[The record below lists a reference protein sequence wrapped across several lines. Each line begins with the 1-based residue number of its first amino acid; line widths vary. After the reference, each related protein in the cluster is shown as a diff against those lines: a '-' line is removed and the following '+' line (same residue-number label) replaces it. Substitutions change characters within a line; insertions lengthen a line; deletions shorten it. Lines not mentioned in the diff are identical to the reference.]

1 MNMNYVSF
9 PGLGIID
16 LPVSRVAFNV
26 FGLPIYWYGILIATA
41 VLLCVFLGMRHAP
54 RFGLTPDDVLDVVIA
69 VIPLAIV
76 FARLYYVVFSP
87 TKWTF
92 LTIIDVRNGGLA
104 FYGGVIGGLLG
115 LALVARLKRIRLHR
129 IVDFL
134 VVYLPLG
141 QAIGRWGN
149 FFNQEAFGNNTT
161 LPWGMKSAAT
171 QAYLESLPATA
182 GLVPANPVHP
192 TFLYEFLA
200 NILIFVILL
209 VIRKRSRQP
218 YETTFA
224 YLGMYG
230 FVRFFVESIRTDP
243 LTTPLFGVDLRVSM
257 WLSALMVIASVVVLW
272 ILRSRAEKRAYLDA
286 LQEAAVAGSKPD
298 TDTET
303 ADKDGDGSAGA

>member
-9 PGLGIID
+9 PGLGIVD

-26 FGLPIYWYGILIATA
+26 WGLPIYWYGILIAAA

-92 LTIIDVRNGGLA
+92 LTILDVRNGGLA
-104 FYGGVIGGLLG
+104 FYGGVLGGFLG
-115 LALVARLKRIRLHR
+115 LVLVARLKRIRLHR

-134 VVYLPLG
+134 AVYLPLG

-161 LPWGMKSAAT
+161 LPWGMKSGAT
-171 QAYLESLPATA
+171 QAYLESLPAAA
-182 GLVPANPVHP
+182 GLVSTNPVHP

-200 NILIFVILL
+200 NILIFVVLL
-209 VIRKRSRQP
+209 MIRKRSRQP

-243 LTTPLFGVDLRVSM
+243 LTLPLFGSDFRVSM
-257 WLSALMVIASVVVLW
+257 WLSALMVLVSVVFLW
-272 ILRSRAEKRAYLDA
+272 IMRSRAEKRAYLDA
-286 LQEAAVAGSKPD
+286 LNESAAADAKPGAE
-298 TDTET
+298 TE
-303 ADKDGDGSAGA
+303 DKDEDGPAGA

>member
-9 PGLGIID
+9 PGLGIVD

-26 FGLPIYWYGILIATA
+26 FGLPIYWYGILIAAA

-92 LTIIDVRNGGLA
+92 LTILDVRNGGLA
-104 FYGGVIGGLLG
+104 FYGGVLGGFLGLL
-115 LALVARLKRIRLHR
+115 LVARLKRIRLNR

-161 LPWGMKSAAT
+161 LPWGMKSGAT

-182 GLVPANPVHP
+182 GLVSTNPVHP
-192 TFLYEFLA
+192 TFFYEFLA
-200 NILIFVILL
+200 NILIFALL
-209 VIRKRSRQP
+209 MVIRKRSRQP
-218 YETTFA
+218 FETTFA

-243 LTTPLFGVDLRVSM
+243 LTTSLFGIDLRVSM
-257 WLSALMVIASVVVLW
+257 WLSALMVVVSVVFLW
-272 ILRSRAEKRAYLDA
+272 IMRSRAEKRDYLDA
-286 LQEAAVAGSKPD
+286 LQEAAAANAKPG
-298 TDTET
+298 TET
-303 ADKDGDGSAGA
+303 EDKDEDGPAGA